1 MKTINVPDETPEL
14 FNMVADCMSEQRRNR
29 LLKSWM
35 NTFRESILIEMPVA
49 EVGKNFSD
57 EMGRPTKELYS
68 VCGLIL
74 IMKFFNWTVSQAV
87 DAYCYHQEIHYAL
100 NLQMDDPFISE
111 ATLHRYLAFFRD
123 DEIGEAM
130 FTRITSK
137 LISQLKIN
145 ASKQRLDSTHVASN
159 IAALGRRSMIFMV
172 IQSFLKQLNRK
183 DHELYLALPEDLRER
198 YAGHNGW
205 IFAPSANMRAANE
218 NEATDTQSESVLI
231 KDMLFLSERFGADKR
246 TQNMTS
252 FKNLLRVITEQV
264 EESEAGKKSLKK
276 HPGGKVLVNPSDPEA
291 EISQKGVGFKVQ
303 VMETCGDPEKPNLVT
318 TVVPQGASVT
328 DCVSLKPVLNV
339 AEENGV
345 MPEQLLCDGGY
356 GSQANV
362 DLAAD
367 RGVQLVAPC
376 TTTAGR
382 ATTEKKEPFLEK
394 CEFNK
399 HCKLV
404 RCPNGCAPVSCVKYP
419 SPTGKPTQWIANF
432 NAKKCEGC
440 PFREECRA
448 RRKGKLMVLHYQERS
463 VKGIF
468 RRKIERTP
476 EFRDTYRKRSGIES
490 LFGRLKQNHS
500 LRRLRVRGRKSVFGT
515 IYAIFAMHNVMQAHA
530 YVSGKNDPAPAG
542 GDDPEKKNGKGRKA
556 QKGLTKT
563 RQKAIWTRF
572 SPLFIEFRTSRPAE
586 WLAA

>member
-1 MKTINVPDETPEL
+1 MKTINKPGETPEL
-14 FNMVADCMSEQRRNR
+14 FDMVADCMNEQRKNR

-35 NTFRESILIEMPVA
+35 HTFRESILIEMPVA
-49 EVGKNFSD
+49 EVGRNFSD

-87 DAYCYHQEIHYAL
+87 DAYCYHQDIHYAL
-100 NLQMDDPFISE
+100 NLQMDNPFISE

-137 LISQLKIN
+137 LVSQLKLN

-159 IAALGRRSMIFMV
+159 IAAVGRRSMIFMV

-183 DHELYLALPEDLRER
+183 DHELYLALPEALRER

-205 IFAPSANMRAANE
+205 IFAPSANMRAAHKD
-218 NEATDTQSESVLI
+218 EATETQSEAVLI
-231 KDMLFLSERFGADKR
+231 DDMLFLSERFGADKR

-328 DCVSLKPVLNV
+328 DSVSLDPVLDV
-339 AEENGV
+339 AKENGV

-362 DLAAD
+362 ELAAE

-376 TTTAGR
+376 TSTASR
-382 ATTEKKEPFLEK
+382 ATAKKKEPFLEK
-394 CEFNK
+394 CEFNE
-399 HCKLV
+399 HCKLM
-404 RCPNGCAPVSCVKYP
+404 RCANGCAPVSCVRCQ
-419 SPTGKPTQWIANF
+419 SPTGKPTQWTANF
-432 NAKKCEGC
+432 DAKKCEGC
-440 PFREECRA
+440 PFREECQA
-448 RRKGKLMVLHYQERS
+448 RRKGKRMVLHYQERT

-468 RRKIERTP
+468 RRRIEGTR
-476 EFRDTYRKRSGIES
+476 EFQDIYRKRSGIES

-530 YVSGKNDPAPAG
+530 YMSGKNDPEPAG
-542 GDDPEKKNGKGRKA
+542 DPEKKNGKGRKA
-556 QKGLTKT
+556 RKGLTKPL
-563 RQKAIWTRF
+563 QKAFLARF
-572 SPLFIEFRTSRPAE
+572 SPFFVNFRTSRATE
-586 WLAA
+586 CLVA